1 MAQDLDLEWKTFLE
15 NDEIPDINNDN
26 INYDK
31 LCSVSTDDISRDK
44 PLSTPIYIS
53 TKTKISYL
61 NQKINLAEL
70 FWKIK
75 IINYE
80 EPKEGIVKKQ
90 MKFNSLSQE
99 ELDKNLLNI
108 KETDVVENHIMTHIV
123 NPEGRIK
130 FKDVRKISIGLS
142 NKDIISCRRKKRGAF
157 YNCFVVILR
166 IKENNKFREV
176 HVKVFNTGKL
186 EIPGVQNAEM
196 LETSL
201 AQLVKELAPIIESDK
216 ELSYLHNKSETV
228 LINSNFN
235 CGYFINRDKLYNTLR
250 YNYKLNCGYD
260 PCSYPGIQCEFYY
273 NEKLGKQT
281 GIQPSVDEK
290 ENIIKISFMI
300 FRTGSVLIVGKCSE
314 EILIEIYE
322 FLKTL
327 LENEYTNVCNNIETA
342 EKFPIKIKKAKSTK
356 KKILYT
362 LIK

>member
-1 MAQDLDLEWKTFLE
+1 MAQDLDLEWKSFLE
-15 NDEIPDINNDN
+15 NDEIPDINTDD

-31 LCSVSTDDISRDK
+31 LCDDTENDMLREK

-61 NQKINLAEL
+61 NQKINLSEL

-80 EPKEGIVKKQ
+80 EQKEGIVKKQ

-99 ELDKNLLNI
+99 ELDKNLSNI

-130 FKDVRKISIGLS
+130 FKDVRKISVGLS

-235 CGYFINRDKLYNTLR
+235 CGYYINREKLFDILK
-250 YNYKLNCGYD
+250 YKYQINSVFD
-260 PCSYPGIQCEFYY
+260 ACSYPGIQCKYLY
-273 NEKLGKQT
+273 A
-281 GIQPSVDEK
+281 
-290 ENIIKISFMI
+290 II
-300 FRTGSVLIVGKCSE
+300 
-314 EILIEIYE
+314 
-322 FLKTL
+322 LK
-327 LENEYTNVCNNIETA
+327 
-342 EKFPIKIKKAKSTK
+342 
-356 KKILYT
+356 
-362 LIK
+362 